1 MNRWLKLDRTDGLS
15 FLLIY
20 PAVIGANNIIFGPA
34 YFTDKTL
41 FVESTII
48 INVSAAT
55 HFLINT
61 GWINYMRI
69 RFGGTDQF
77 VQRLLYSMLGL
88 ALITVVMTLLLFWL
102 YDRQHLPYKLDTLPW
117 IVLVGFAANIIS
129 AGILEAIFTYGQ
141 LRQSTQREIELKRLH
156 LQQQMEV
163 LKQQINPHFLF
174 NSLNS
179 LIALIGENPQQAET
193 FAEELSSVYR
203 YVLRTNEQD
212 LTHLATELDF
222 IHSYA
227 HLLRTRHG
235 SGFQLITHIDPRFNQ
250 YQLPSLTLQLL
261 VENAVKHNIVLSDQ
275 PLIVEIHTDDLANL
289 HVRNN
294 IQPKMLGVVSNGVGL
309 SNIMAKYNM
318 LEQPTPQVRQE
329 AGQFTV
335 ALPLI
340 PA

>member
-1 MNRWLKLDRTDGLS
+1 MNRWFTLDRADGLS

-34 YFTDKTL
+34 YFSDKPL
-41 FVESTII
+41 FIESTLI
-48 INVSAAT
+48 INVSATT

-61 GWINYMRI
+61 VWIKYMRF

-77 VQRLLYSMLGL
+77 IHRLLYSMLGL
-88 ALITVVMTLLLFWL
+88 ALVTIVMTLVLFWS
-102 YDRQHLPYKLDTLPW
+102 YDWQQLPYKLDTLPW
-117 IVLVGFAANIIS
+117 IILIGFAANIIS

-156 LQQQMEV
+156 LQQQMDV

-179 LIALIGENPQQAET
+179 LIALIGEDPPQAEV

-212 LTHLATELDF
+212 VTSLTAELEF
-222 IHSYA
+222 INSYV

-235 SGFQLITHIDPRFNQ
+235 SGFRLLTHIDPRFSH
-250 YQLPSLTLQLL
+250 YRLPSLTLQLL
-261 VENAVKHNIVLSDQ
+261 IENAVKHNIVLSDQ
-275 PLIVEIHTDDLANL
+275 PLTVEIYTDELANL

-294 IQPKMLGVVSNGVGL
+294 VQLKRVGVVSNGVGL
-309 SNIMAKYNM
+309 SNILAKYTM
-318 LEQPTPQVRQE
+318 LGQPLPQVRQE
-329 AGQFTV
+329 AGRFMV